1 MRMSDWSSDVC
12 SSDLPFDWYLLL
24 LFGIGA
30 LVMRGAGCTFNDIV
44 DRDFDGRVA
53 RTRLR
58 PIPAGQVS
66 VRQAWIW
73 LVAQALVGLAILVQ
87 MNGLAILP
95 GVASLGLV
103 ATRSE
108 APRGGKEG
116 VST

>member
-1 MRMSDWSSDVC
+1 MRISDWSSDVC
-12 SSDLPFDWYLLL
+12 SSYLP
-24 LFGIGA
+24 
-30 LVMRGAGCTFNDIV
+30 GCTFNDIV

-87 MNGLAILP
+87 MNGLAILL

-103 ATRSE
+103 AIYPFMKRITWW
-108 APRGGKEG
+108 PQF
-116 VST
+116 

>member
-73 LVAQALVGLAILVQ
+73 LVAQ
-87 MNGLAILP
+87 
-95 GVASLGLV
+95 
-103 ATRSE
+103 RSD
-108 APRGGKEG
+108 ARRVGKEG
-116 VST
+116 VRTGRSRWSP